1 MTWHEN
7 LAEAN
12 WIHLGYLAA
21 NTSSLLVPLS
31 KGKVLNLTPKDSD
44 LLKQQA
50 QFFDAA
56 VSGWAS
62 FEEPALLFQKPEHA
76 FVQPAGALEIATE
89 IYSAVHGGPVGDP
102 NQFRGELQ
110 TYGNLL
116 KRIADGETLT
126 TEELPTARNLSTFL
140 DALMSKARAVIH
152 ESARTTRY

>member
-31 KGKVLNLTPKDSD
+31 QGKALSLTDKDSEILD
-44 LLKQQA
+44 QQA
-50 QFFDAA
+50 QFFEAA

-76 FVQPAGALEIATE
+76 FVQPASALATAAE
-89 IYSAVHGGPVGDP
+89 IYSAVHGGP
-102 NQFRGELQ
+102 RLA
-110 TYGNLL
+110 T
-116 KRIADGETLT
+116 RISL
-126 TEELPTARNLSTFL
+126 EESSRPIVTC
-140 DALMSKARAVIH
+140 
-152 ESARTTRY
+152 